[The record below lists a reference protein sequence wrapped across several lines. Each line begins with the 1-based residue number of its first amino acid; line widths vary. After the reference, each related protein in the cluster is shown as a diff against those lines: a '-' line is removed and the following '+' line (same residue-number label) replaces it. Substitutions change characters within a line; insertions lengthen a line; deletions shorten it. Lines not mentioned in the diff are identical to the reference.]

1 MGTVVAQDIFQSKL
15 DAIFDG
21 MKDVTGIADDM
32 IICGA
37 DKKEPDRIFL
47 NFMKKCVSNN
57 LILNVEKIHIKQ
69 SQVFF
74 FGHYWSNHGI
84 SSDPKKIEALILW
97 NFLKIRK

>member
-1 MGTVVAQDIFQSKL
+1 MDTIVAQDIFQSKL

-37 DKKEPDRIFL
+37 DKKEPDENFL
-47 NFMKKCVSNN
+47 NFMENN
-57 LILNVEKIHIKQ
+57 LTLNVETIQIKQ

-74 FGHYWSNHGI
+74 FGH
-84 SSDPKKIEALILW
+84 
-97 NFLKIRK
+97 